1 MEVSETSTSRS
12 GSRFRG
18 TIKFTYTPTNPS
30 TPLIEYIEGI
40 HRISPLTTSQDKQ
53 NYRLKPLNRSSPPFT
68 NLYIDNLVSNVTVY
82 KYNDREGVEWNIID
96 GESAN
101 KGVLIIKMPFGDK
114 AGIAMQWSAGSGKG
128 IVNLWKI
135 KHKDKITV
143 KDLNLRQAS
152 IIGPKEYGYFDGR
165 NGSVGIVES
174 ATHRYRGEMT
184 PSFVYN
190 GQGRME
196 DPNAGAVFEGRY
208 EHGVAVSGRIYQQD
222 KQIIELKGRKEP
234 NSTTIIGRAVM
245 QPGSLYDSDFNPLGP
260 NDKKVPGKD
269 YFVQLYEGEYMN
281 LKKHGKGKI
290 TIPTGVTYEGEF
302 EEDKAHGQGVLTFAN
317 GMYFFKG
324 YFVNGVVDRTRPYQT
339 SKGVNTGEDGEGVII
354 AQMIGLQDSFV
365 SGISKENSSVNTTK
379 QSATGSNVPPSQFT
393 PKTPL

>member
-1 MEVSETSTSRS
+1 MLLKDLFLNRQAFPPEIQALIPEEDLANTLEQLRKIKKEWEEYLDLTPENAEAKGYIVKDTSGKDFVIVSSSKQTLENSKERLVEVSETSTSRS

-53 NYRLKPLNRSSPPFT
+53 NYRLKPLNRSYPPFT
-68 NLYIDNLVSNVTVY
+68 NPYIDNLVSNVTVY

-222 KQIIELKGRKEP
+222 KQIIELKGRRSP
-234 NSTTIIGRAVM
+234 I
-245 QPGSLYDSDFNPLGP
+245 QSL
-260 NDKKVPGKD
+260 
-269 YFVQLYEGEYMN
+269 
-281 LKKHGKGKI
+281 
-290 TIPTGVTYEGEF
+290 
-302 EEDKAHGQGVLTFAN
+302 
-317 GMYFFKG
+317 
-324 YFVNGVVDRTRPYQT
+324 
-339 SKGVNTGEDGEGVII
+339 
-354 AQMIGLQDSFV
+354 
-365 SGISKENSSVNTTK
+365 SSAE
-379 QSATGSNVPPSQFT
+379 Q
-393 PKTPL
+393 